1 MRINT
6 NISAINAHTNMQ
18 RNQVNLGKSAEKLSS
33 GLRINRAA
41 DDAAGLAVSETMR
54 AEIRGMSQAKR
65 NAQDGISL
73 IQTAEGAMNEVSDM
87 LVRMKELEVQ
97 KASGTYST
105 TDTANIDAELSALKA
120 EVGNINTSTKFN
132 GTAVFST
139 AAVTLQIG
147 AVSETLDVTVGTIA
161 TIATGIG
168 GVDTAIGAVT
178 TARSNLGALQNRL
191 EHTVNNLST
200 TYENLS
206 AAESRIRDT
215 DMAEEMMKF
224 TKSNII
230 AQASQSM
237 LAQANAQPQ
246 GVLSLLQ

>member
-6 NISAINAHTNMQ
+6 NVLAINAHANMQ
-18 RNQVNLGKSAEKLSS
+18 KNQVNLGKSAEKLSS

-54 AEIRGMSQAKR
+54 AEIRGMAQAKR

-87 LVRMKELEVQ
+87 LTRMKELEVQ
-97 KASGTYST
+97 TASGTYST
-105 TDTANIDAELSALKA
+105 TDQANITAELTALKA
-120 EVGNINTSTKFN
+120 EVANINTSTKFN

-139 AAVTLQIG
+139 SAVNLQIG
-147 AVSETLDVTVGTIA
+147 ATDETLAVTVGTIA
-161 TIATGIG
+161 SIASGIS
-168 GVDTAIGAVT
+168 GVDTAIAAVT
-178 TARSNLGALQNRL
+178 TARADLGALQNRL

-215 DMAEEMMKF
+215 DMAEEMMRF

-246 GVLSLLQ
+246 SVLSLLQ